1 VTGSADTL
9 IDEGRAALQ
18 AGDAS
23 AARLAFEAALAIA
36 GSAKASDGL
45 AEAAYIDHDYDL
57 AIELFERAYAA
68 YREEGNNAMAIQMA
82 SKLGWLNAGY
92 RGDAAVMAGWVAR
105 AQTLLGAEDTVEH
118 GWVQYFLGMF
128 EGDGGTREH
137 HLRTAIDAGRRFAD
151 ADLEA
156 VALSQLGCSFVHSD
170 RFEEGMLLLDEALA
184 SVAGGE
190 AKDFNV
196 LEIIFCQLF
205 AACEHANDVV
215 RAEQWKRVADE
226 IAKRRRL
233 PGVAAWC
240 RTHYGAILTAAG
252 RWSEANVELT
262 EAVRLWGTN
271 FVSLRW
277 MALVRLADLRVR
289 QGRLEE
295 AEQLLE
301 GLDVYT
307 EAARPLAA
315 IRLARGDTALAADVL
330 ERALEQM
337 DAHAATAAP
346 LWALMVDVRIQRGE
360 IAEADAAAARLE
372 AIAGRHSSHF
382 LRASAALARGQ
393 VCLASASG
401 DPLACLRA
409 ALAGFAQAQMPMELA
424 SARLALAR
432 ASSAER
438 PEVAISEAKS
448 ALESFERLEAARH
461 VDAAAALLRT
471 LGAPIRTGPK
481 GVGTLTKREAQVLEL
496 IGAGLSNPEI
506 GDRLYITRKTVEHH
520 VGNVLAKLGL
530 RNRAEAAVYAARE
543 KTSP

>member
-1 VTGSADTL
+1 MLVD
-9 IDEGRAALQ
+9 DGRAALQ
-18 AGDAS
+18 AGDAPT
-23 AARLAFEAALAIA
+23 ARLAFEAALAHRE
-36 GSAKASDGL
+36 SAKALDGL

-57 AIELFERAYAA
+57 AIELFERVYAA
-68 YREEGNNAMAIQMA
+68 YRDEGNNAMAIQIA

-92 RGDAAVMAGWVAR
+92 RGDGAVMGGWIAR
-105 AQTLLGAEDTVEH
+105 AQTLLGSEDSVEH
-118 GWVQYFLGMF
+118 GWVEYFLGMF
-128 EGDGGTREH
+128 EGEGAKRED
-137 HLRTAIDAGRRFAD
+137 HLRTAIDAGRRFRD
-151 ADLEA
+151 PDLEA
-156 VALSQLGCSFVHSD
+156 VALSQLGCSLVHGG

-226 IAKRRRL
+226 VAKRRRL

-252 RWSEANVELT
+252 RWTEANVELT

-289 QGRLEE
+289 QGRFEE
-295 AEQLLE
+295 AAQLLE

-307 EAARPLAA
+307 ESAHPMAA
-315 IRLARGDTALAADVL
+315 IHLARGHTDLALDVL
-330 ERALEQM
+330 ERALDRM
-337 DAHAATAAP
+337 DSESATAAP
-346 LWALMVDVRIQRGE
+346 LWALVVDIRIERGE
-360 IAEADAAAARLE
+360 MDEADAAATRLE
-372 AIAGRHSSHF
+372 TIAARHASHF
-382 LRASAALARGQ
+382 LSASAALARGQ
-393 VCLASASG
+393 FCLAFASG
-401 DPLACLRA
+401 DALSCLRA
-409 ALAGFAQAQMPMELA
+409 ALAGFAEAQMPMELA

-432 ASSAER
+432 ASSADR
-438 PEVAISEAKS
+438 PEVAVAEAKS
-448 ALESFERLEAARH
+448 ALEAFERLEAARH
-461 VDAAAALLRT
+461 ADFAAALLRT

-481 GVGTLTKREAQVLEL
+481 GLGALTKREAEVLEL

-520 VGNVLAKLGL
+520 VGNVLAKLSL
-530 RNRAEAAVYAARE
+530 RNRAEAAAFAARA